1 MKAYNIVF
9 VMFLLSLTGCQTV
22 NEPIIHSSG
31 AKYTI
36 DHQNKKLNETYRS
49 GGVGVEGRDILSL
62 SQFMSSDLNK
72 NIGIFGNKKP
82 RIIIDSKYIINDSAS
97 AIDTNLLTDRLR
109 SNLIRL
115 MKGRASFVGRQNVK
129 MVMKERDLKASG
141 IVTGNVPNAGV
152 LGADFRLTGRIT
164 TSESVNTGKGI
175 IKRFNQINLEL
186 INLQSSEIIWSQI
199 FSFEKEGLDNVIYR

>member
-1 MKAYNIVF
+1 MN
-9 VMFLLSLTGCQTV
+9 
-22 NEPIIHSSG
+22 
-31 AKYTI
+31 
-36 DHQNKKLNETYRS
+36 
-49 GGVGVEGRDILSL
+49 
-62 SQFMSSDLNK
+62 
-72 NIGIFGNKKP
+72 
-82 RIIIDSKYIINDSAS
+82 
-97 AIDTNLLTDRLR
+97 
-109 SNLIRL
+109 
-115 MKGRASFVGRQNVK
+115 
-129 MVMKERDLKASG
+129 ERDLKASG